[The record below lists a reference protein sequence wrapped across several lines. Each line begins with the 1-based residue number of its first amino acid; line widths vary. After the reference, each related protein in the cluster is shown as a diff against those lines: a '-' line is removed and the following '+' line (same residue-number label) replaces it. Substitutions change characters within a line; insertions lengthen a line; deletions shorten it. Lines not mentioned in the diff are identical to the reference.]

1 MPRPLILYIASSL
14 DGYIAGPD
22 DDLSFLSRVEREGED
37 YGYAA
42 FMQQVDTVLVGRR
55 TYDKVMSMVP
65 EFPHAHLETWV
76 ITGTA
81 RPALGKVNFYTGD
94 ISSLLHKL
102 KSREGRTI
110 FCDGGAQLIHRL
122 LTAQL
127 VDEIILSIVPVLLG
141 NGLRLFTDSIPEQSL
156 QLLSSRRFPGGL
168 VQVHYRVIQD
178 SKGLL

>member
-14 DGYIAGPD
+14 DGFIAGPD
-22 DDLSFLSRVEREGED
+22 DDLSFLSRVEQEGED

-65 EFPHAHLETWV
+65 VFPHAHLETWV
-76 ITGTA
+76 ITRTA
-81 RPALGKVNFYTGD
+81 RPSLGKLNFYTGD
-94 ISSLLHKL
+94 IPSLVHTL
-102 KSREGRTI
+102 KSRAGQTI
-110 FCDGGAQLIHRL
+110 FCDGGAQLIHSL

-141 NGLRLFTDSIPEQSL
+141 KGIRLFTDSFPEQSL
-156 QLLSSRRFPGGL
+156 QLLSSRSFTSGL
-168 VQVHYRVIQD
+168 VQLHYRVLHD
-178 SKGLL
+178 STG